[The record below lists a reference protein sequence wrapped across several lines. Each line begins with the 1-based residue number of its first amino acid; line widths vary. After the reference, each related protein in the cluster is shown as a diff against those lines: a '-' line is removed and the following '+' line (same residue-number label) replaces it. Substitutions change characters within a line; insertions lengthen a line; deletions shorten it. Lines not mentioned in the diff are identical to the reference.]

1 MRIGIGLPSGVPGAD
16 GRSIGPWATESEH
29 RGFRSLGAFDRL
41 VYDNLDPLVALAAAA
56 GRTERI
62 ELVTTVLNAGY
73 RSNPVVLA
81 KQITSLERV
90 SGGRLTVGLGMGGW
104 AEDYAVS
111 DVPMTGRGAA
121 LETTLATMRTMWR
134 GEMTGPAGPIPA
146 LPPGRPQLLL
156 AGFVPAAFTRA
167 ATLSDGWVAPA
178 FGLQILKKGVDAV
191 RREWAK
197 AGRQGRPRIVVE
209 RYFCLG
215 PGAPETADAYIA
227 RYYGDLYPQVRH
239 DVVTGTDRL
248 STEIDRLAEVGA
260 DDLVLLPCSR
270 GFEQIGL
277 LSDALDEVGRK
288 P

>member
-1 MRIGIGLPSGVPGAD
+1 MRIGIGLPSAVPGAD
-16 GRSIGPWATESEH
+16 ARSIGPWAAESEL

-41 VYDNLDPLVALAAAA
+41 VYDNLDPLMALAAAA
-56 GRTERI
+56 ARTERV

-73 RSNPVVLA
+73 RGNPVVLA
-81 KQITSLERV
+81 KQIHSLERL

-121 LETTLATMRTMWR
+121 LEAALATLRTVWR
-134 GEMTGPAGPIPA
+134 GEVTGPAGSIPA
-146 LPPGRPQLLL
+146 LPPDRPRLLL
-156 AGFVPAAFTRA
+156 AGFVPAAFARA
-167 ATLSDGWVAPA
+167 ATLSDGWVAPS
-178 FGLQILKKGVDAV
+178 FGLQLLKRGVDAV
-191 RREWAK
+191 RREWAQ
-197 AGRQGRPRIVVE
+197 AGRRGRPRIVVE

-215 PGAPETADAYIA
+215 LGAARTADAYIA

-239 DVVTGTDRL
+239 DVVTDVEHLR
-248 STEIDRLAEVGA
+248 TEIDRVAEAGA

-270 GFEQIGL
+270 EFEQISL
-277 LSDALDEVGRK
+277 LVDALDRAGRR